1 MHYHFDTTDETLK
14 AWTLGLGSHPLPWE
28 VIRKSVKEDSVSF
41 RSLAKRKII
50 RECWKTGRPF
60 YYIDTGYVGNLIKK
74 KIYFRV
80 VKNNVQHSQVF
91 KCPDDRWKKIARIS
105 PELDFVEW
113 RKNNKGKILLV
124 TPREK
129 PCKFYGID
137 RNKWV
142 EKTIKKLNGMFAI
155 AAFSF
160 SNKTDANLLIL
171 TQSLISNP
179 LSEDRSAIICNFF
192 DPIVLTLIKLYPKP
206 LIGSVKI
213 FQTVS
218 SISITFSSNK
228 TYKQKKVSN
237 CPPSN

>member
-105 PELDFVEW
+105 PELDFIEW
-113 RKNNKGKILLV
+113 RKNNNGKILLV
-124 TPREK
+124 TPSDK

-137 RNKWV
+137 RNEWV
-142 EKTIKKLNGMFAI
+142 ERL
-155 AAFSF
+155 
-160 SNKTDANLLIL
+160 
-171 TQSLISNP
+171 SLIH
-179 LSEDRSAIICNFF
+179 I
-192 DPIVLTLIKLYPKP
+192 
-206 LIGSVKI
+206 
-213 FQTVS
+213 
-218 SISITFSSNK
+218 
-228 TYKQKKVSN
+228 
-237 CPPSN
+237 